1 MKKFISTLL
10 FILFSNLT
18 VFTQDI
24 PSFLADSLDIYVN
37 RGLERWLI
45 PGAAVLVV
53 KDGKIVIAKG
63 YGVKELGT
71 NDKVDENTLFMI
83 GSNTKAFTGTALAIL
98 EHDKKLKLDDK
109 VIKYL
114 PDFRMR
120 DEWVTKELNLL
131 DIVSHR
137 MGLDTYQS
145 EFMYWTSDLT
155 PDEVLEKFGM
165 ITPKYDFRTKYGYTN
180 AGYAI
185 AGKIIEKVSGLSWG
199 EFLKEKIFEPL
210 KMKNTI
216 SLYKEYSLAKNISK
230 PHTLIDSKI
239 SKIPFPNLD
248 NLAPA
253 GGIASSIIDISKWII
268 AQLDSGRFENERAI
282 PIQVI
287 YRIRQPLTIDAA
299 SQDYY
304 PFNENNFSLYGMG
317 WWLDDY
323 EGKEI
328 VYHTGGVNGF
338 LSSITL
344 IPEEKLG
351 IAILTNN
358 DQNRFYW
365 ALKAE
370 IADAFLGLPYRNY
383 LDHYFKIFNQ
393 KKEDGIKD
401 IQILKDSVIMNIKNE
416 IYLSE
421 FVGKYKND
429 LYGFA
434 EIKQI
439 ENYLELYF
447 EHHPKLT
454 AKLEYIGNKRF
465 LCTFSDP
472 IFGVTVIP
480 FNFENDSVKDF
491 TLFVDAWID
500 SMNYKFIKQ

>member
-1 MKKFISTLL
+1 MKKIFYFGLL
-10 FILFSNLT
+10 FIFSYT
-18 VFTQDI
+18 TSFSQSIPVFV
-24 PSFLADSLDIYVN
+24 SDSLDNYVH
-37 RGLERWLI
+37 RGMEQWQI
-45 PGAAVLVV
+45 PGVAVLIV
-53 KDGKIVIAKG
+53 KDGKVIIAKG
-63 YGVKELGT
+63 FGVKELGT
-71 NDKVDENTLFMI
+71 NDNVDENTLFMI

-98 EHDKKLKLDDK
+98 EQEGKLKLDDK

-114 PDFRMR
+114 PDFKMK
-120 DEWVTKELNLL
+120 DEWVTQELNLL

-137 MGLDTYQS
+137 MGLDTYQGD
-145 EFMYWTSDLT
+145 FMYWTSDLT

-216 SLYKEYSLAKNISK
+216 SLYNEYLMAKNISK

-268 AQLDSGRFENERAI
+268 AQLDSGRFENERAL
-282 PIQVI
+282 PIEVI
-287 YRIRQPLTIDAA
+287 KRIRQPLTIDAVSA
-299 SQDYY
+299 EYY
-304 PFNENNFSLYGMG
+304 PFNRNNFSLYGMG

-323 EGKEI
+323 EGEKI
-328 VYHTGGVNGF
+328 VYHSGGINGF
-338 LSSITL
+338 LTTVTL
-344 IPEEKLG
+344 VPQANLG
-351 IAILTNN
+351 IAVFTNT
-358 DQNRFYW
+358 DQNYFSW
-365 ALKAE
+365 AMRAE
-370 IADAFLGLPYRNY
+370 VTDAFLGLPYRNY
-383 LDHYFKIFNQ
+383 SDHYLKLFNK

-401 IQILKDSVIMNIKNE
+401 TQILRDSVIMNIKTE
-416 IYLSE
+416 IYLAD

-439 ENYLELYF
+439 EKYLELYF

-454 AKLEYIGNKRF
+454 AKLEYIDNKRF

-472 IFGVTVIP
+472 IFGVNVIP